1 MKKDFSISLLL
12 DFYESLLTQ
21 KQASALDM
29 YYNMDLSLSEIAES
43 VGVTRQGVRNFIK
56 KGEEKLVATEEALG
70 LAKKTE
76 EINTLLDSISQEA
89 ENKGLNN
96 ISEKV
101 ARITEILER

>member
-12 DFYESLLTQ
+12 DFYKNLLTE
-21 KQASALDM
+21 KQVSALDM
-29 YYNMDLSLSEIAES
+29 YYNMDLSLSEISES

-56 KGEEKLVATEEALG
+56 KGEEKLVAIEEALG

-76 EINTLLDSISQEA
+76 EINTLLDDISREA
-89 ENKGLNN
+89 ENKGLQN

-101 ARITEILER
+101 THITEILES